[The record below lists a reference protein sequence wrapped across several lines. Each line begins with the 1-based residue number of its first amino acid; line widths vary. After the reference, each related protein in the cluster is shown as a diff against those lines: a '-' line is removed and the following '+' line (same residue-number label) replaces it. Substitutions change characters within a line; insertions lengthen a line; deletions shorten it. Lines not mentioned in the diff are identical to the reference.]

1 MDMRKILF
9 CLALLLGSGLAMR
22 AQDAAQGLQE
32 IRFGVGVR
40 GPVDRSVGWGS
51 PEIVSLSYAHYG
63 QRGYGIRT
71 GIEFMPQNTRIDTYF
86 GIPVALSARTR
97 AYSLKESIGHGIT
110 SAAAGAVRDAYYG
123 IEPTAKS
130 LISDFLLNLFNR
142 AEFFAGLTPGYIAGE
157 SRSVGSSYGN
167 YTQTDDYIN
176 LNHHFSL
183 TADVGFSLSFRIW
196 RFNIGVVP
204 AVHYY
209 LTNNFTSISDT
220 YPVSEE
226 VGGNHSHT
234 ETPVRFH
241 FSALGA
247 LSFSF

>member
-1 MDMRKILF
+1 MKKILY
-9 CLALLLGSGLAMR
+9 CLALLLGSGLAMQ
-22 AQDAAQGLQE
+22 AQNAMQGLQE

-40 GPVDRSVGWGS
+40 GPVDRSAGWGS
-51 PEIVSLSYAHYG
+51 PEIVSLSYAHYS
-63 QRGYGIRT
+63 QKGYGLRT
-71 GIEFMPQNTRIDTYF
+71 GIEFMPQNTHINNYF
-86 GIPVALSARTR
+86 GVPIAFSARTR
-97 AYSLKESIGHGIT
+97 SSSLGESIGHGLT

-123 IEPTAKS
+123 IEPTVS
-130 LISDFLLNLFNR
+130 SILSDFLLNLFNR

-157 SRSVGSSYGN
+157 SRSDGSSYGT
-167 YTQTDDYIN
+167 YTQTDRFIN

-196 RFNIGVVP
+196 RFSIGVVP

-220 YPVSEE
+220 YPISEE
-226 VGGNHSHT
+226 VGGNHSRT
-234 ETPVRFH
+234 ETPIRFH